1 MPDHDNDSTD
11 ATWLQRLEQVES
23 ELAVRNLIARYG
35 MAVDCGDA
43 EAAAALH
50 TEDCIYEVAAPGTG
64 RDDADRHTQA
74 SLVME
79 GRQAIRDMVLGAG
92 HQALLPFC
100 AHTVGPLEVSVAG
113 NRATAM
119 GYSRLYHDE
128 DGVTRLMRLG
138 FNRWHL
144 HRHKQLWLIAGRT
157 SCPIGSEAAQQL
169 LRDGIGE
176 WSHV

>member
-1 MPDHDNDSTD
+1 MSDNDKDPLESP
-11 ATWLQRLEQVES
+11 WLQRLEQVES
-23 ELAVRNLIARYG
+23 ELAIRNLIARYG

-50 TEDCIYEVAAPGTG
+50 TENCIYEVSAPGTG
-64 RDDADRHTQA
+64 RDDADMHTQP

-113 NRATAM
+113 DRATAM
-119 GYSRLYHDE
+119 GYSRLYHDAG
-128 DGVTRLMRLG
+128 GVTRLMRLG

-144 HRHKQLWLIAGRT
+144 LKQNQRWRIACRT

-169 LRDGIGE
+169 LRDGIGD
-176 WSHV
+176 WSDI

>member
-1 MPDHDNDSTD
+1 
-11 ATWLQRLEQVES
+11 
-23 ELAVRNLIARYG
+23 
-35 MAVDCGDA
+35 
-43 EAAAALH
+43 
-50 TEDCIYEVAAPGTG
+50 
-64 RDDADRHTQA
+64 
-74 SLVME
+74 ME

-100 AHTVGPLEVSVAG
+100 AHTAGPLEVSVAA
-113 NRATAM
+113 NRATVM

-144 HRHKQLWLIAGRT
+144 RKQNQLWRIVRRT

-176 WSHV
+176 WSDV